1 MLHLA
6 KKFFRWHTDV
16 DSSFFSGAH
25 VVGLPACRNTS
36 LRNTFF
42 PLTPLHLWSIAPSHV
57 FHYRTEPTSVSKV
70 FLGLILLLPP
80 SNVSWDLWY
89 SQSHHSLLL
98 ALVQKRAVG
107 IFRLLCWIC
116 CAFTSVDPPVHAFAS
131 ISTCD
136 FSGEH
141 EGIG

>member
-16 DSSFFSGAH
+16 DFSFFSGAH
-25 VVGLPACRNTS
+25 VVGLPAFRNTS

-42 PLTPLHLWSIAPSHV
+42 PLIPLHLWSIAPSHV
-57 FHYRTEPTSVSKV
+57 FHYRTEPTSMSNV
-70 FLGLILLLPP
+70 FLGLILFTPTIISSSRQSKSVPLGFCGFSLSVGSTALL
-80 SNVSWDLWY
+80 
-89 SQSHHSLLL
+89 
-98 ALVQKRAVG
+98 R
-107 IFRLLCWIC
+107 RLIHQL
-116 CAFTSVDPPVHAFAS
+116 HAFAS

-141 EGIG
+141 EGIGWPSIKE